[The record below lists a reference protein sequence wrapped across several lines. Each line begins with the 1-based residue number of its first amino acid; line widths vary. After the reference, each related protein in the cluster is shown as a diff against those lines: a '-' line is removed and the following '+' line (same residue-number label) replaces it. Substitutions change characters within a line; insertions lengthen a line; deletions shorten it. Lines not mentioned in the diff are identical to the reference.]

1 MTLCILLSNDKC
13 QTTLIRKIQETMT
26 ISPTQLTKE
35 AKIPTF
41 GAHLSKFEVSWIKST
56 PPNLI
61 EENERCNSQC

>member
-1 MTLCILLSNDKC
+1 MSNNID
-13 QTTLIRKIQETMT
+13 QENPANNMT

-41 GAHLSKFEVSWIKST
+41 GVHPSKFEVSWIKST

-61 EENERCNSQC
+61 EENERCNSHC